1 MKSDVELV
9 QEVKQGDKKAFSELV
24 HRHQRTLLRMSL
36 RFTREPALA
45 EDIVQDSFI
54 KAYQKIHLFEGRSS
68 FKSWIFQI
76 ALNTAKNRFRERSH
90 ELMNLE
96 DLRVGTDPGA
106 ETGLLR
112 ADLKKR
118 IRVEVDKLP
127 ERQRIAL
134 NLRIYEDLSFKEI
147 AAIMECPYD
156 TAKANYRHALLKL
169 RERLSE
175 MDELEMVDDETM
187 SLALSAGT
195 MGVAVP
201 EVEL

>member
-1 MKSDVELV
+1 MKSDIELV
-9 QEVKQGDKKAFSELV
+9 QEVKQGEKRAFSELV
-24 HRHQRTLLRMSL
+24 HRHQRALLRLSL

-68 FKSWIFQI
+68 FKSWLFQI

-90 ELMNLE
+90 ELMNIE

-127 ERQRIAL
+127 ERQRLVL

-147 AAIMECPYD
+147 AAIMDCPYD

-169 RERLSE
+169 RERLSA
-175 MDELEMVDDETM
+175 MDELELVDDETI
-187 SLALSAGT
+187 SLALAGET
-195 MGVAVP
+195 MGAAVP